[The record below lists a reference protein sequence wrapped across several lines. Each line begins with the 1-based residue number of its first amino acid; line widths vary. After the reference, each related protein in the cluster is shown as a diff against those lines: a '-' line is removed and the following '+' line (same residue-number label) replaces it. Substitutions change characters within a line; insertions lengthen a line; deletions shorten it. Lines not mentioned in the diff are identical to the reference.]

1 MNDPR
6 RLTVPGSPLLWTAL
20 AGGVLVGLVLPAS
33 VIAINDDFGYLGSV
47 IETLRRGRP
56 WTDEWLEPWSASLAG
71 LSALTYKLTGSFR
84 LAIQGIQVAGA
95 AAAAAGAWLL
105 FRSRGLSPRA
115 AQVAALLALL
125 TPALLWK
132 FTEYTGMVLYLP
144 CLLWAAWA
152 AGERR
157 WGLFFVAWL
166 LAVST
171 RQSALA
177 WLALPAWAL
186 LDGFRHPGS
195 GRPPWLRP
203 GLVLVLGAV
212 VFAGLMATMNVT
224 RAQREI
230 TQHLWENLP
239 AGVLG
244 RNLAFGLAIAA
255 IHAGIGSL
263 LLGLS
268 SSGTVGPERPVRR
281 ILVVLGVAAV
291 AVTFLP
297 PSREL
302 FHEHAGYEGWS
313 GQLYSHA
320 LIAAGLGGWLL
331 VRNGWR
337 GDFVFAAFAALALVL
352 VRREVWDYYFADV
365 AIFALLAAV
374 PIREVPPGATMLRWP
389 RIAGVAAA
397 GALALFHLG
406 SVYRL
411 KCRIDEDRANC
422 VVTEHALRAGV
433 LQPDEIGHTPFG
445 FVGWKLQRHYLTHEG
460 RDSADLGGFVHYV
473 RPGATE
479 LHFSPRRF
487 WSDSRTLRPPDGPEA
502 ARVLETALFR
512 VGWFWHLRCT
522 LLRAP
527 SAALPARRPLDP
539 AARPERRL
547 PLDDQEW
554 RDFLARPGS

>member
-1 MNDPR
+1 MNDVR
-6 RLTVPGSPLLWTAL
+6 RPPILGAPLLWTAL
-20 AGGVLVGLVLPAS
+20 AGGALVGLVLPAG
-33 VIAINDDFGYLGSV
+33 VIVINDDFGYLGSV

-95 AAAAAGAWLL
+95 AAAVAGAWLL

-125 TPALLWK
+125 APALLWK

-157 WGLFFVAWL
+157 WGLFFVVWL

-186 LDGFRHPGS
+186 LEGFRQPGA
-195 GRPPWLRP
+195 GRSAWLRP
-203 GLVLVLGAV
+203 GLVLVLG
-212 VFAGLMATMNVT
+212 VFAFASLMATMNVT

-230 TQHLWENLP
+230 TQHLWEHLP
-239 AGVLG
+239 AGALG
-244 RNLAFGLAIAA
+244 RNFAFGLAIAA

-268 SSGTVGPERPVRR
+268 SSGAIAPDRPMRR

-297 PSREL
+297 AAREL
-302 FHEHAGYEGWS
+302 FHEHSGYEGWS

-331 VRNGWR
+331 VRNAWR
-337 GDFVFAAFAALALVL
+337 GDFSFAAFAALSLVL
-352 VRREVWDYYFADV
+352 LRREVWDYYFADV

-374 PIREVPPGATMLRWP
+374 PVRESPAPATVLRWP
-389 RIAGVAAA
+389 RMAGVAAA
-397 GALALFHLG
+397 GTLAFFHLG
-406 SVYRL
+406 AAYRL
-411 KCRIDEDRANC
+411 KCRVDEDWANC
-422 VVTEHALRAGV
+422 VVTENALRAGV

-445 FVGWKLQRHYLTHEG
+445 FVGWKLHRHYLTHEG
-460 RDSADLGGFVHYV
+460 RDSPDLGGFSHYI

-487 WSDSRTLRPPDGPEA
+487 WRDSRSLRPPDGAEA
-502 ARVLETALFR
+502 ARVLGTGIYR
-512 VGWFWHLRCT
+512 VGWFWHVRCA

-527 SAALPARRPLDP
+527 SATPPARVPLDP
-539 AARPERRL
+539 ATAPGRRL
-547 PLDDQEW
+547 PLDDREW